1 MYFFKYICF
10 PRFDGLPSNLTA
22 GKLFLRQIGIAWE
35 IPISQARCLS
45 NVAYFQRNLGG
56 KPICNSCLET
66 VHNWIHSGRV
76 IAVRT
81 NVAAVFLINYMES
94 GKAWCAHFW
103 NEAFVRQICFLLR
116 RKSCSHSLSSLMS
129 LTCITPPSLWS
140 YYWKHHSN
148 TTGDQNGQYG
158 PFFWKADQFQRV
170 YNQMSVVNTLFY
182 STILIHSAVLQIT
195 LSIIKY
201 TFKMLLLY
209 LKVLRDSIHYLLLYT
224 LLTLLQLFKLFAAVN
239 R

>member
-22 GKLFLRQIGIAWE
+22 GKLFLRQIGI
-35 IPISQARCLS
+35 ARCLS

-103 NEAFVRQICFLLR
+103 NEAFVRQISFLLR

-148 TTGDQNGQYG
+148 TAGDQNGQYG
-158 PFFWKADQFQRV
+158 PFFQAFERQTDFKGFTIRCLWWIHF
-170 YNQMSVVNTLFY
+170 SIPPFW
-182 STILIHSAVLQIT
+182 STLQIT

-209 LKVLRDSIHYLLLYT
+209 LKVLRDNIHYLLLYT